1 MSEISDR
8 LSRSFEREGHPRGVA
23 DIMAVD
29 ALQQYEAS
37 NGSSYRILS
46 AAVEKLMG
54 EHTDPN
60 RWDGDDAAPV
70 IESEFLGWLP
80 DIVLHAT
87 ANRLREEG
95 IPDAPWGSHRHN
107 ALHAAANKVD
117 PFRLCEEDG
126 CDQSPHWI
134 RKRDGENVPW
144 RVIGNEGED

>member
-37 NGSSYRILS
+37 DGSSYRILS

-70 IESEFLGWLP
+70 IESEFLAWLP
-80 DIVLHAT
+80 DMVLHQ
-87 ANRLREEG
+87 
-95 IPDAPWGSHRHN
+95 
-107 ALHAAANKVD
+107 AANKIRSMYPNNRGSEQDYRRQEAANNID
-117 PFRLCEEDG
+117 PFRRCDNPGG
-126 CDQSPHWI
+126 CSQSPHWV
-134 RKRDGENVPW
+134 RKSDGETVPW

>member
-37 NGSSYRILS
+37 DGSSYRILS

-70 IESEFLGWLP
+70 IEAEFLEWLP
-80 DIVLHAT
+80 DIVLHAAARKLMERIET
-87 ANRLREEG
+87 AGR
-95 IPDAPWGSHRHN
+95 
-107 ALHAAANKVD
+107 ANGAGLYLSSTELD
-117 PFRLCEEDG
+117 PFCLCEEDG